1 LAGLVILLPT
11 ISPTVFMHIEE
22 RGKSLLLRWKHEGKP
37 YSFSMRGYNN
47 PVGRSQAESKLAEIK
62 TDIIAGYFDPTLLKY
77 RLRKTG
83 KKPTAIS
90 AVEVFQKYAED
101 RLLDRDLS
109 HSSRVRLKGIA
120 SKLGQFLGDKPAAQ
134 VTESVAKD
142 VIARWSE
149 SVSNRTIKGYLFD
162 LRAAWD
168 WARSRYHLAENNP
181 WSNRIPR
188 ITVQPVEHDD
198 PLTIAEFQAIITA
211 FKVHNAYSFYAEFV
225 IFISHSAC
233 RFGEVAAL
241 KWKHLGADF
250 STAWIEKSISR
261 GHENKKGT
269 KTGRFRTI
277 QLSTT
282 VRSMLVERYKRVNPQ
297 PDDLVF
303 PAPKGGFMNDH
314 RFRERQWKTI
324 LASCKIEYTRPYNI
338 RHSAISH
345 AVKNGADLTALAE
358 QTGHSKR
365 VLIDTYLHAIDR
377 ECLFVDF
384 GGK

>member
-1 LAGLVILLPT
+1 MILLPT
-11 ISPTVFMHIEE
+11 ISPTVFMYIEE
-22 RGKSLLLRWKHEGKP
+22 RGKSLLLRWRHEGKP

-47 PVGRSQAESKLAEIK
+47 PVGRSQAGSKLAEIE
-62 TDIIAGYFDPTLLKY
+62 TDILAGYFDPTLLKY

-101 RLLDRDLS
+101 RNRDRELS

-120 SKLGQFLGDKPAAQ
+120 SKLGQVLGDKPAAK

-168 WARSRYHLAENNP
+168 WAKDKYHLADSNP
-181 WSNRIPR
+181 WSGLIARIK
-188 ITVQPVEHDD
+188 VQTPEHDD
-198 PLTIAEFQAIITA
+198 PLTIAEFQAIIAA
-211 FKVHNAYSFYAEFV
+211 FKAHSVYSFYAEFA
-225 IFISHSAC
+225 IFISHSAG

-241 KWKHLGADF
+241 RWKHLGTGF
-250 STAWIEKSISR
+250 STAWIGESISR
-261 GHENKKGT
+261 GHVNKKGT
-269 KTGRFRTI
+269 KTGKSRTI

-282 VRSMLVERYKRVNPQ
+282 VRSMLSARSERVTPQ

-303 PAPKGGFMNDH
+303 PAPKGGSMNDH
-314 RFRERQWKTI
+314 RFRARVWTPI
-324 LASCKIEYTRPYNI
+324 LLTCNINYTRPYNI

-345 AVKNGADLTALAE
+345 AAKNGADLTALAE

-365 VLIDTYLHAIDR
+365 VLMDTYLHAIDR
-377 ECLFVDF
+377 ECVFVDF